1 MKLMQRRAT
10 IAVAL
15 ALGSLSAPTVLAA
28 QSSRASAPNADTPRL
43 LVAVFASNDKTSGVL
58 AADAIRARVQSG
70 TNVKQLY
77 VIPKTDITNYLES
90 SGYKADSSLGATDL
104 KELAKLLRADEVL
117 SGIVTRTPTGL
128 RIEPRL
134 MLARDVSFAQPLPA
148 VEAGSAGDAA
158 RQIEKSL
165 IEARKQ
171 LPDNRLCENGIRDQQ
186 FDKAIASAKAGIL
199 KYPNATIARL
209 CLASAYQQMKA
220 PPDSVLRVT
229 DEIRRL
235 DPKNSFALRLAFTA
249 HGAKGEPEKAVA
261 ALIGLLA
268 LEPNNPTLQSQVIAE
283 LAKLRQ
289 PEKALPIIDTLL
301 MQNPGDP
308 QLLKQKWQLTLQA
321 AVNADSTMR
330 PGLLARAL
338 AAGEEMVRADTT
350 LADSTY
356 YERQIIAANAMIP
369 PRGLEFASRAT
380 QKFPNSAT
388 FWALRASAERKAGQL
403 QMAMQSEKR
412 ALSID
417 PKLPNG
423 NLMVAQ
429 LYLEMNQADSAV
441 AAARRAVAAGEDP
454 KTWGQFLLGPTQATF
469 KQGQSTDSVVYFERT
484 LALAQE
490 SDRLGPTPA
499 SKFFVGLAS
508 FQIGIDALRQADP
521 LQRQRRPDKARIC
534 ALGRKSQDMFLL
546 TQTNMPAG
554 GSLDANTARTVL
566 GAVSQ
571 YAPAADQIVKQN
583 CK

>member
-1 MKLMQRRAT
+1 MKVMQRRAT

-28 QSSRASAPNADTPRL
+28 QSSRQSAPNADTPRL
-43 LVAVFASNDKTSGVL
+43 LVAVFASNDKTSGVQ
-58 AADAIRARVQSG
+58 AADAIRSRVQSG
-70 TNVKQLY
+70 TNIKLLY

-117 SGIVTRTPTGL
+117 SGTVTRTPTGV

-134 MLARDVSFAQPLPA
+134 MLARDVSFAQPLA
-148 VEAGSAGDAA
+148 LVEAGNAGEAA
-158 RQIEKSL
+158 RQIERSL

-171 LPDNRLCENGIRDQQ
+171 LPDNRACENGIRDQQ
-186 FDKAIASAKAGIL
+186 YEKAIAAAKAGIV

-209 CLASAYQQMKA
+209 CLASAYQLMKA

-235 DPKNSFALRLAFTA
+235 DPKNSSALRLAFTA
-249 HGAKGEPEKAVA
+249 HQAKGEPEKAVA
-261 ALIGLLA
+261 ALLALYA
-268 LEPNNPTLQSQVIAE
+268 LEPSNPTLQAQVIAE
-283 LAKLRQ
+283 LAKLRK
-289 PEKALPIIDTLL
+289 PETALPIIDTLL

-308 QLLKQKWQLTLQA
+308 QLLRQKWLLTLQA
-321 AVNADSTMR
+321 AFSADSALR
-330 PGLLARAL
+330 PALAARAL
-338 AAGEEMVRADTT
+338 AAGEEMVRSDTT
-350 LADSTY
+350 MADSTY
-356 YERQIIAANAMIP
+356 YVRQIVAANALTP
-369 PRGLEFASRAT
+369 PRGVEFASRAV
-380 QKFPNSAT
+380 QKFPRSAE
-388 FWALRASAERKAGQL
+388 FWALKASAERKAGQL
-403 QMAMQSEKR
+403 QMAMDSERR
-412 ALSID
+412 ALAID

-423 NLMVAQ
+423 NLMLAQ
-429 LYLEMNQADSAV
+429 LYLEMNQPDSAV
-441 AAARRAVAAGEDP
+441 AAARRAVAGGEDP

-469 KQGQSTDSVVYFERT
+469 KQGQATDSVIYYERA

-490 SDRLGPTPA
+490 SDRLGPTAA
-499 SKFFVGLAS
+499 SKFFVGLSS
-508 FQIGIDALRQADP
+508 FQVGIDALRLADP
-521 LQRQRRPDKARIC
+521 LQRQKRPDKAKIC
-534 ALGRKSQDMFLL
+534 VLGRKSQDMFLL

-571 YAPAADQIVKQN
+571 YAPAADQIVKRN